1 MINKRKYMRVPLTGT
16 AVVKF
21 EHRGYVTI
29 KTTTGSI
36 SLGGIGLY
44 SDDPIEIDTNVS
56 ITINFITVDG
66 IKSASIKGC
75 VKHNKKIG
83 GIYFL
88 GIYFS
93 EEINPKNHPSLYEHI
108 QNILHGI
115 SSL

>member
-1 MINKRKYMRVPLTGT
+1 MINKRKYERVPMTGT
-16 AVVKF
+16 AIVKF
-21 EHRGYVTI
+21 ENKGCVTI

-56 ITINFITVDG
+56 ISINFITVDG
-66 IKSASIKGC
+66 IKSDSIKGR
-75 VKHNKKIG
+75 VTHNKKIG

-93 EEINPKNHPSLYEHI
+93 EEINPKNQPSLYKHI
-108 QNILHGI
+108 QNILAWDK
-115 SSL
+115 

>member
-1 MINKRKYMRVPLTGT
+1 MINKRKYKRVPMTGT
-16 AVVKF
+16 AIVKF
-21 EHRGYVTI
+21 ENRGYVTI

-44 SDDPIEIDTNVS
+44 SDDPIDIDTNVS

-66 IKSASIKGC
+66 IKSDSIKGC

-93 EEINPKNHPSLYEHI
+93 EEINPKNQPSLYEHI
-108 QNILHGI
+108 QNILTWDK
-115 SSL
+115 